1 MMKKFLVFLIAAFAF
16 LACENINVSPE
27 GEDVDSRVVSF
38 KFSLKKDY
46 ADTKAKMFFE
56 NGDKV
61 YIFFEGV
68 ANKYVKLSYDG
79 KDWTATA
86 SADLMMSDF
95 AGKNGKLNAIH
106 FPSFVGEITVSYGD
120 DAFSFKDAAGN
131 SIYTYYMSASDVD
144 YSLSSTTLSAT
155 INVTKPDGFVQFFVP
170 INRDGHGFRLL
181 ESHLQP
187 RSCTSVS
194 LDGTIN
200 IDASQPAGYV
210 VKGYPASNDN
220 GSGSK
225 DGIMFSGYLS
235 SAGTPTDYH
244 FSLVTYISEEKPA
257 ALGTQVLSGS
267 QTVNSG
273 VILNLPNPS
282 NGSAWTNMDYFVDL
296 GDGGPLWATGN
307 LDKTNNCIVGPL
319 QSGEY
324 FQWGAT
330 SSNGACYT
338 GSENPLPTSQ
348 DAAYQANSQW
358 RIPTTAQYA
367 ALIAGTSSKWVEH
380 WTSIGTNGDGC
391 LFTSKINGISLFF
404 PAAGYRNSI
413 YNNRMDAE
421 GVEGDYWTSSFR
433 NDDEAYNLYFS
444 PTLVDVETT
453 FLKGFGLPIRPIKIV
468 APAL

>member
-1 MMKKFLVFLIAAFAF
+1 MKKFLAFLIAAFAF
-16 LACENINVSPE
+16 LACEDINVSPE
-27 GEDVDSRVVSF
+27 GEDVDPRVVSF
-38 KFSLKKDY
+38 NFSLKKDY

-131 SIYTYYMSASDVD
+131 AIYTYYMSASDVD
-144 YSLSSTTLSAT
+144 YTLSSTTLSAT

-187 RSCTSVS
+187 RACTSVS

-200 IDASQPAGYV
+200 IDASKPAGYV

-235 SAGTPTDYH
+235 STGTPTDYR

-296 GDGGPLWATGN
+296 GDEGPLWATGN
-307 LDKTNNCIVGPL
+307 LDKTNNRIVSPL
-319 QSGEY
+319 LPGEY
-324 FQWGAT
+324 FQW
-330 SSNGACYT
+330 
-338 GSENPLPTSQ
+338 
-348 DAAYQANSQW
+348 DASDQVNAQW
-358 RIPTTAQYA
+358 RIPTKAQYA

-380 WTSIGTNGDGC
+380 WTSIGTKGGGC

-404 PAAGYRNSI
+404 PAAGFRNSI
-413 YNNRMDAE
+413 NNKMEAE
-421 GVEGDYWTSSFR
+421 GIEGDYWTSSSLD
-433 NDDEAYNLYFS
+433 NSLAYNLYFS
-444 PTLVDVETT
+444 PTLVEADAS
-453 FLKGFGLPIRPIKIV
+453 LPIGFGLPIRPVKNK
-468 APAL
+468 